1 METRGTLE
9 VPQLTS
15 VHVFECWGSGFRL
28 GSCLPQAQTKVEVI
42 LTRRFRIVVL
52 SVVYMFYR
60 YTGAH
65 AKPTLLVKLLVQEEL
80 LAFLQEEGRAR

>member
-1 METRGTLE
+1 M
-9 VPQLTS
+9 
-15 VHVFECWGSGFRL
+15 
-28 GSCLPQAQTKVEVI
+28 PQAQTKVEVI

-65 AKPTLLVKLLVQEEL
+65 TQADTSSQAPGAGGASGIPTGGGSGKITLEAQLPI
-80 LAFLQEEGRAR
+80 